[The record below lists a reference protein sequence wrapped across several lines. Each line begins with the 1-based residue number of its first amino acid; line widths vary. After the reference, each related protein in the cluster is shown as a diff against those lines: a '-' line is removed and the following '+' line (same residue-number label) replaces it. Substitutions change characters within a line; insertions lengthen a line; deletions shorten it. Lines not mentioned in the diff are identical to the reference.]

1 MENKTDK
8 LLKFFLLLLAGSL
21 VFEINLRFL
30 LWATS
35 IDFFDTAMSFICAHR
50 IFCLSTAYFSI
61 LTIILVVW
69 GDSVYYIKKLSKE
82 MPDKLLEGA
91 GNINVFGIDLLK
103 TSLCQ
108 R

>member
-1 MENKTDK
+1 MENKTGK

-35 IDFFDTAMSFICAHR
+35 IDFFETAMSFICAHR

-61 LTIILVVW
+61 LTIVLVVW
-69 GDSVYYIKKLSKE
+69 RDSVYYIKKVSRE
-82 MPDKLLEGA
+82 MFK
-91 GNINVFGIDLLK
+91 
-103 TSLCQ
+103 
-108 R
+108 